1 MNEKNPIAVDEAL
14 LRAEAIFNHLDVR
27 EATRKDY
34 KARIGAFLTFVQEN
48 GMNRD
53 TFLLYKR
60 MLSLRNSIATNTK
73 NKHIVVAKVF
83 LKELNRQG
91 LLPVDITQNVRGFS
105 ESKKH
110 KREGLSEQE
119 IQLVSTEIHNY
130 IQSPANARLKVILCL
145 LTLQGM
151 RQIEVIRLNVKDIDL
166 VAQTAQI
173 LGKGRDDME
182 SIALHPE
189 TVKAIQTYLATN
201 MIADGALFVS
211 RSNHGK
217 NQRLT
222 TRGLRG
228 IVKRL
233 LTQLRIEKTTHGFR
247 HYFVTRLIE
256 AYKADLLMVAHYSR
270 HRSVETLQ
278 IYNDSMKYKT
288 DLPRFYKTFSS
299 VQF

>member
-1 MNEKNPIAVDEAL
+1 MNRKNAITADEAL
-14 LRAEAIFNHLDVR
+14 RRAEAIFNHLDVR
-27 EATRKDY
+27 EATREDY
-34 KARIGAFLTFVQEN
+34 KARIGTFLTFIRAS

-60 MLSLRNSIATNTK
+60 SLASRNDIATNTK

-91 LLPVDITQNVRGFS
+91 LLPVDVTQNVRGFS

-110 KREGLSEQE
+110 RRDGLSEQE
-119 IQLVSTEIHNY
+119 IQRVSSKIHNY
-130 IQSPANARLKVILCL
+130 TPSPVNGRLKAILCL
-145 LTLQGM
+145 LTLQGL
-151 RQIEVIRLNVKDIDL
+151 RQIEIVRLNVKDVDL

-173 LGKGRDDME
+173 LGKGRDDKE
-182 SIALHPE
+182 AIALHPE

-201 MIADGALFVS
+201 TIADGPLFVS

-228 IVKRL
+228 LVKRL
-233 LTQLRIEKTTHGFR
+233 LTQLAIKKTTHGFR

-256 AYKADLLMVAHYSR
+256 AYKADLLMVAHYTR
-270 HRSVETLQ
+270 HRSIETLQ
-278 IYNDSMKYKT
+278 IYNDSIKHKT